1 MIYEGQVCL
10 LDDDI
15 SVRTGLS
22 RFLRAAGLGVQSFES
37 CSFLLEN
44 ENLSSFRCLV
54 MDVRMPGLSI
64 EELVIE
70 LDKREIQLPIII
82 ISADDSDD
90 TRLIARKVGA
100 VGFFRKPVDGTALL
114 DAIKWAY
121 DPSKLETK

>member
-1 MIYEGQVCL
+1 
-10 LDDDI
+10 
-15 SVRTGLS
+15 
-22 RFLRAAGLGVQSFES
+22 
-37 CSFLLEN
+37 
-44 ENLSSFRCLV
+44 